1 MFQAPA
7 SVWNQIAETQDLR
20 TEWAN
25 LMFPLPQDQLDLAVE
40 SELQRV
46 KGETGSPV
54 VAAAYLLT
62 MPLLWEVEAIRN
74 WQEQTGQVLPSLP
87 ILETVPQ
94 AMAVARGDYLLD
106 QPEAEILRR
115 MLLLEPR
122 AQN

>member
-7 SVWNQIAETQDLR
+7 SVWNQIAETQDLK
-20 TEWAN
+20 TDWAN
-25 LMFPLPQDQLDLAVE
+25 LMFPLPQDQLDLAME
-40 SELQRV
+40 NELQRV